1 MKNEN
6 LKEDNLGSSEDI
18 LNISQKVCARFENR
32 GDSGRYLENYKNR
45 GVIVMYSK
53 RKKEQK
59 FFLLVRREQKAFNCS
74 KFQFNKLELESSWKF
89 RLIQSAP
96 MTYLKQNSQTVNFP
110 CA

>member
-59 FFLLVRREQKAFNCS
+59 FFFVGEKRAKS
-74 KFQFNKLELESSWKF
+74 
-89 RLIQSAP
+89 I
-96 MTYLKQNSQTVNFP
+96 
-110 CA
+110 